1 MVYSAL
7 TSPLLIHCVL
17 NPVGQGDLKIL
28 HRELH
33 PVSNKWFSLGVQL
46 QVPVETLKC
55 IEMENRQITKCLL
68 EMLIVWLEQINPP
81 CSWSILTEA
90 LESPPL
96 GERLLA
102 QQLRD
107 KYYQRTG
114 EEVTHGYV
122 QEPSLCALAAQQGSY
137 LLSLMCVC
145 VCVLCMCVFC
155 ACVCS
160 KGGGGEKNCLG
171 GTEIFFP
178 LTAHLPKP
186 LDHQLKPYERKAKPT
201 GIELG
206 SGTYGT
212 VIELRSAGEIV
223 AGKVFKTSLTTDH
236 HKLCGELSLMAQVHH
251 PNIVQCKGVCRL
263 EDQTMPVLLM
273 ERLMSSLH
281 AYLLDPIRSNLAL
294 ERKVS
299 ILHDVASGLKYLHS
313 NKPTIIHRDLTAKN
327 VLLDSELTAKI
338 ADFGNARIMDLDPET
353 TPETFT
359 SLPGTRDYMPP
370 EAEGGTKYDSSL
382 DVFSFGHLS
391 LFTIIQSPV
400 HPLLPSTY
408 TDDEGLHAR
417 SEVKRREQYLE
428 KAEELL
434 GEEHSLV
441 VLVKQCLHNYPAQRP
456 QTADLVTR
464 LQDTSH
470 TLEGADCTLHS
481 QPDTM
486 SHNQPAG
493 QQ

>member
-1 MVYSAL
+1 
-7 TSPLLIHCVL
+7 
-17 NPVGQGDLKIL
+17 
-28 HRELH
+28 
-33 PVSNKWFSLGVQL
+33 
-46 QVPVETLKC
+46 
-55 IEMENRQITKCLL
+55 
-68 EMLIVWLEQINPP
+68 
-81 CSWSILTEA
+81 
-90 LESPPL
+90 
-96 GERLLA
+96 
-102 QQLRD
+102 
-107 KYYQRTG
+107 
-114 EEVTHGYV
+114 
-122 QEPSLCALAAQQGSY
+122 
-137 LLSLMCVC
+137 
-145 VCVLCMCVFC
+145 
-155 ACVCS
+155 
-160 KGGGGEKNCLG
+160 
-171 GTEIFFP
+171 
-178 LTAHLPKP
+178 
-186 LDHQLKPYERKAKPT
+186 
-201 GIELG
+201 
-206 SGTYGT
+206 
-212 VIELRSAGEIV
+212 
-223 AGKVFKTSLTTDH
+223 
-236 HKLCGELSLMAQVHH
+236 
-251 PNIVQCKGVCRL
+251 
-263 EDQTMPVLLM
+263 MPVLLM

-281 AYLLDPIRSNLAL
+281 AYLLEPIRSNLAL

-313 NKPTIIHRDLTAKN
+313 NKPAIIHRDLTAKN
-327 VLLDSELTAKI
+327 VILDSELTAKI

-456 QTADLVTR
+456 QTAELVTR
-464 LQDTSH
+464 LQDTPD
-470 TLEGADCTLHS
+470 TLGGADGMSHH
-481 QPDTM
+481 QPDMM

-493 QQ
+493 QQLSVDDLHIVMEELNDVRAKWYDIGVQLRVNIGTLKAIEKQYSDPSDCLREILTTWLKAYPPHSTWSKVVDALSSGAVGESRLAADLEQKYCSPRPVLPTPVPLQMTATQLPVPMVIGTTPFPQHPIPSPVQGCSQFI